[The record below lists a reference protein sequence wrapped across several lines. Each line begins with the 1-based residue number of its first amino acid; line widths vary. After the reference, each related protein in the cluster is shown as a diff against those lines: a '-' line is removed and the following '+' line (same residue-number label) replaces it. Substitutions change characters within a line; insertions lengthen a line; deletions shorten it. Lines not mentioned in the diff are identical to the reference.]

1 MLAALTMIRDSESI
15 TDISDGALMQRLAEG
30 DLSAMQPLY
39 TRHGDRIGSI
49 LLRIQP
55 QMSVAE
61 AEELNQEVFLTLA
74 ETAHRYTEQGKLRS
88 WITGI
93 AVRKARAWGRTR
105 WVRTRIMRE
114 QIRPHPAFSST
125 STADQDRRMNAK
137 QEVQLALESL
147 SPKLREVLIL
157 HAVEGMTGDDI
168 ALALGIRTSAVW
180 VRLHRAREQMRNTL
194 GRNGGSHG
202 S

>member
-1 MLAALTMIRDSESI
+1 MTPDSERI
-15 TDISDGALMQRLAEG
+15 ADISDGALMKRLAEG
-30 DLSAMQPLY
+30 DLSALQPLY
-39 TRHGDRIGSI
+39 TRYGERTGRI

-55 QMSVAE
+55 SMNVAE

-74 ETAHRYTEQGKLRS
+74 ETAHRYTEQGKIRS

-93 AVRKARAWGRTR
+93 AVRKARSWGRNR
-105 WVRTRIMRE
+105 WLRTRLMRE
-114 QIRPHPAFSST
+114 QLHPHPAFSAT
-125 STADQDRRMNAK
+125 FNADQDRRMNAK
-137 QEVQLALESL
+137 QEVQIALESL

-180 VRLHRAREQMRNTL
+180 VRLHRARQQMRDTL
-194 GRNGGSHG
+194 ERNGGPDG